1 MKFGEIKTDDAL
13 GAILAHTLRSG
24 ELVIKKG
31 SVLTGAHLKEI
42 KAAGIDS
49 VTAALLEMGDMGE
62 DAVAH
67 AIATRLAGN
76 GVGITDATSG
86 RCNLYAKTGG
96 ILDLDIGA
104 INGLNASGDGVLCST
119 IPSFAVAEAGQTIAT
134 VKVIPYAV
142 AGNICDALLN
152 VAGSGAINV
161 QGFKNKRTGLV
172 LSEVAGAKQ
181 SLLDKAREVINA
193 RVETLGSAVVHNVR
207 IAHER
212 EPLAGAVRAAAE
224 ICDVVLVLGGASTV
238 DVGDTVPAAI
248 VEAGGEVDL
257 FGIPVDPGNLLVSGT
272 IGHVPVLGLPGC
284 ARSPKMNGVDLI
296 LPRLFAGMDISPETL
311 LGLGV
316 GGLLHDV
323 SERPAPREAHHTA
336 KYGNKAGDKGANVAA
351 VVLAAGSSRRM
362 GVENKLLKE
371 IDGQA
376 MVCHVVK
383 AAKKSSA
390 GMVIV
395 VTGHQAAEIR
405 SALKDMDVTFVHNA
419 HFEEGLSTSVR
430 TGIGH
435 VPGDCSGAL
444 MVLGDMPNVSSD
456 IMNTLINAFNSHDAT
471 AICAPTHNGK
481 RGNPMVWPREF
492 FPDMLDLT
500 GDTGAR
506 KLAQRYN
513 ERVVEVAVK
522 NDGIFL
528 DVDTPDDLD
537 AI

>member
-1 MKFGEIKTDDAL
+1 VKFGKIKIDDAV

-31 SVLTGAHLKEI
+31 SVLTSAHLKEI

-49 VTAALLEMGDMGE
+49 VTAASLETGDMGE
-62 DAVAH
+62 DDVAH
-67 AIATRLAGN
+67 AIATKLAGN

-86 RCNLYAKTGG
+86 RCNLYAKTSG
-96 ILDLDIGA
+96 ILNLDIA
-104 INGLNASGDGVLCST
+104 TINELNASGGGVLCST

-142 AGNICDALLN
+142 AGGIFDALLKT
-152 VAGSGAINV
+152 VSSVGSSAINV
-161 QGFKNKRTGLV
+161 QSFKNKRTGLV
-172 LSEVAGAKQ
+172 LSEVAGTKQ
-181 SLLDKAREVINA
+181 SILDKALEVISA
-193 RVETLGSAVVHNVR
+193 RVETLGSEVLHNVCV
-207 IAHER
+207 AHER
-212 EPLAGAVRAAAE
+212 EPLADAVRVAAE

-238 DVGDTVPAAI
+238 DIGDTVPAAI
-248 VEAGGEVDL
+248 IDAGGKVDL

-272 IGHVPVLGLPGC
+272 IGNVVVLGLPGC

-323 SERPAPREAHHTA
+323 SDRPAPRESHHTA
-336 KYGNKAGDKGANVAA
+336 RASNKGANVAA

-362 GVENKLLKE
+362 GAENKLLKE

-376 MVCHVVK
+376 MVCRVVE

-405 SALKDMDVTFVHNA
+405 SALKGMDVTFVHNA

-430 TGIGH
+430 AGIGH

-444 MVLGDMPNVSSD
+444 MVLGDMPSVSSD
-456 IMNTLINAFNSHDAT
+456 IMNTLIDTFNSHDAT
-471 AICAPTHNGK
+471 AICVPSNNGK

-492 FPDMLDLT
+492 FPDMLDLA

-506 KLAQRYN
+506 KLAERYN
-513 ERVVEVAVK
+513 ERVVEVDVK
-522 NDGIFL
+522 TEGIFL
-528 DVDTPDDLD
+528 DVDTLDDLD